1 MSATI
6 KDQLFK
12 IKRQIE
18 KEKTRTLTLP
28 NRFAFREHGVF
39 DFEEVVSFFEWDI
52 HNCPVKI
59 DLTNCSTPNYQA
71 LSLLI
76 LYAWKLKSQGCRVS
90 FIESNN
96 EIGASA
102 MWRTI
107 GARGF
112 MPVLLSKT
120 QNFRGHQ
127 YKPLLA
133 IRNSDDF
140 KKAIE
145 TVEKFSNGFNIEY
158 LNTLRYVLSELLYNT
173 LEHGSCYEQVNGQ
186 KVRTPSIIQ
195 FTYYQKSNEIHFI
208 IADNGIGIKR
218 HIEQAYPGQE
228 SHEDAIKL
236 AIKPKVSGTFGKSDP
251 YKQKN
256 NAGIGLY
263 ISTSI
268 IRKLNANMHILS
280 GDGLLHISPR
290 DVTGRTLKTEWP
302 GTLVLV
308 TLRLDENPSF
318 VLHKAMQ
325 EFRDAAD
332 KELKQGDAS
341 EEKTRYYISIYNFFG
356 AYAEDKEA
364 AIKYRDKYIFKAIEA
379 GKTLVLDFENVI
391 SAPHSFLSALL
402 ASPAKTLGMN
412 AFKKIRFTNAT
423 PEIRETLDFIMDEN
437 TDLE

>member
-1 MSATI
+1 MSETI
-6 KDQLFK
+6 KEQLHK

-18 KEKTRTLTLP
+18 KEKTITLKLP

-39 DFEEVVSFFEWDI
+39 DFDYFLSFFDWNI

-59 DLTNCSTPNYQA
+59 DLSSCSTPNYQA
-71 LSLLI
+71 LSLLV

-90 FIESNN
+90 FIESDS

-112 MPVLLSKT
+112 MPVLLNNS
-120 QNFRGHQ
+120 QNFRSHQ

-133 IRNSDDF
+133 IRTNEDF

-145 TVEKFSNGFNIEY
+145 SAERFSNGFNIEY
-158 LNTLRYVLSELLYNT
+158 INTLRYVLSELLYNT
-173 LEHGSCYEQVNGQ
+173 LEHGCCFEEINKKQT
-186 KVRTPSIIQ
+186 RIPSIIQ

-208 IADNGIGIKR
+208 IADNGIGIKQ

-228 SHEDAIKL
+228 SHEEAIKL

-263 ISTSI
+263 ISTGI

-290 DVTGRTLKTEWP
+290 DITGRTLRHEWP

-308 TLRLDENPSF
+308 TLRLDENPNF
-318 VLHKAMQ
+318 ILHKIMQ

-332 KELKQGDAS
+332 SELRAGDS
-341 EEKTRYYISIYNFFG
+341 NEEKTRYYVSIHNFFG
-356 AYAEDKEA
+356 SYAEDKEA
-364 AIKYRDKYIFKAIEA
+364 AIKFRDRHIFKAIEE
-379 GKTLVLDFENVI
+379 GKTIILDFDRVT
-391 SAPHSFLSALL
+391 SAPHSFLSALI
-402 ASPAKTLGMN
+402 ASPVKTLGIS
-412 AFKKIRFTNAT
+412 AFKKIKITNAT
-423 PEIRETLDFIMDEN
+423 AEIRETLDFIMDEN
-437 TDLE
+437 TD

>member
-1 MSATI
+1 ME
-6 KDQLFK
+6 KD
-12 IKRQIE
+12 
-18 KEKTRTLTLP
+18 RTKVLKLP

-39 DFEEVVSFFEWDI
+39 DFDAAISFFDWDI
-52 HNCPVKI
+52 HDCPVKI
-59 DLTNCSTPNYQA
+59 DLTKCSTPNYQA

-76 LYAWKLKSQGCRVS
+76 LYAWKLKSQGCRIS
-90 FIESNN
+90 FIESDS

-102 MWRTI
+102 MWRRI

-112 MPVLLSKT
+112 MPVLLSQT

-127 YKPLLA
+127 HKPLFA
-133 IRNSDDF
+133 IRDTDNF

-145 TVEKFSNGFNIEY
+145 TIDKFSNGFNIEY

-173 LEHGSCYEQVNGQ
+173 LEHGFCFESIEN
-186 KVRTPSIIQ
+186 KKIRIPSILQ
-195 FTYYQKSNEIHFI
+195 FTYYQKPNELHFI
-208 IADNGIGIKR
+208 IADIGMGIKK

-228 SHEDAIKL
+228 SHEEAIKL

-268 IRKLNANMHILS
+268 IRKLNADMHILS

-290 DVTGRTLKTEWP
+290 DVTGRTLKNTWP

-308 TLRLDENPSF
+308 TLRLDENPTF
-318 VLHKAMQ
+318 ILHKIMQ

-332 KELKQGDAS
+332 RELRQGDTNDENS
-341 EEKTRYYISIYNFFG
+341 RHYISIYNFFG
-356 AYAEDKEA
+356 SYAEDKES
-364 AIKYRDKYIFKAIEA
+364 AINFRDKYLFKSIDE
-379 GKTLVLDFENVI
+379 GKTLILDFDNVT
-391 SAPHSFLSALL
+391 SAPHSFLSALI
-402 ASPAKTLGMN
+402 ASPIKTLGMN
-412 AFKKIRFTNAT
+412 AFKRIKITNAT

-437 TDLE
+437 TD